1 MKTEA
6 ANAHC
11 NMYVKIALVIM
22 SITSAYITSLIC
34 QNVLRYSVAYNTVS
48 QAQHFISNQGNQGSS
63 EGPYL
68 RSHMTLLVKESMD
81 GDDKELEM
89 NSPQMC

>member
-1 MKTEA
+1 
-6 ANAHC
+6 
-11 NMYVKIALVIM
+11 MYVKIALVIM
-22 SITSAYITSLIC
+22 SITSSYITSLIC

-48 QAQHFISNQGNQGSS
+48 QAQHFISNRGKQGSS

-89 NSPQMC
+89 S